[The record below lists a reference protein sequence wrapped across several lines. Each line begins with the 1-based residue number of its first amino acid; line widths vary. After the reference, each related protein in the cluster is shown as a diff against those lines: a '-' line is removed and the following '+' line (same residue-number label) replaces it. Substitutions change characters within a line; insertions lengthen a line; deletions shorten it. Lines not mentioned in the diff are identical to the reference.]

1 MLVVLMRIDERS
13 GAQGRSRRKWSLGE
27 FVYDRSVADR
37 FETQFFQAGLVRGT
51 VYYILNA
58 PKSGLFAFNFKHV
71 FSSMC
76 SE

>member
-37 FETQFFQAGLVRGT
+37 FETQFFQAAACSWRPWDYL
-51 VYYILNA
+51 LH
-58 PKSGLFAFNFKHV
+58 FKCTEIMSIRV
-71 FSSMC
+71 
-76 SE
+76 